1 MVALSLP
8 LPAEVI
14 AWAFATFLL
23 TFFFEV
29 PGGATFLVRSE
40 VRTQRALVTPEARA
54 LTEPAI
60 P

>member
-14 AWAFATFLL
+14 AWALEIFLL
-23 TFFFEV
+23 TPFFEV
-29 PGGATFLVRSE
+29 PGAMFLVRSDD
-40 VRTQRALVTPEARA
+40 RTHKALVTPEVRA
-54 LTEPAI
+54 LTEPDT

>member
-14 AWAFATFLL
+14 ARALAVFLL

-29 PGGATFLVRSE
+29 PGAMFLVISD
-40 VRTQRALVTPEARA
+40 VRTHKALVTPEVRA
-54 LTEPAI
+54 LTEPDT